1 MTTMMRRAMVEDVT
15 TFVKKNK
22 LKIVGGI
29 VGGAL
34 AVAGIIK
41 VIVTKVKKK

>member
-22 LKIVGGI
+22 LKIVGG
-29 VGGAL
+29 AL
-34 AVAGIIK
+34 AIAGIIK
-41 VIVTKVKKK
+41 VIITKVKKK